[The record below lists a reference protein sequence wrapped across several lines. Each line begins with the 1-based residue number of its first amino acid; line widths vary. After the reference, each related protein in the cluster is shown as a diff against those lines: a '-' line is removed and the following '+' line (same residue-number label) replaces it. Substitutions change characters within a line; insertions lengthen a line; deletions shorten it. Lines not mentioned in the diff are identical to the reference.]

1 VRVLAIDLGERRIGV
16 AVSDPTGT
24 LASPVAVLQRAA
36 RGDRSLDH
44 ERIADL
50 VGEHGAVRVV
60 VGVPFS
66 LDGSI
71 GPAAR
76 AALEE
81 IDQLRAHLAVPV
93 ETADER
99 FTTVSASKRLRAA
112 GKTGRQQTEMIDAAA
127 AAVLLQGWLDGPAR
141 AAAHHEEH

>member
-1 VRVLAIDLGERRIGV
+1 VRVLALDLGGRRIGV

-24 LASPVAVLQRAA
+24 LASPVAVLRRSAG
-36 RGDRSLDH
+36 GDRARDH
-44 ERIADL
+44 RRIADL
-50 VGEHGAVRVV
+50 VAEHGAVRVV
-60 VGVPFS
+60 VGVPIS
-66 LDGSI
+66 LDGSL

-76 AALEE
+76 AALDE
-81 IDQLRAHLAVPV
+81 IDQLRERLSVPV

-112 GKTGRQQTEMIDAAA
+112 GKTGRQQTELIDAAA

-141 AAAHHEEH
+141 AAHHEEH